1 MRCAAVLVA
10 CCYHCAFA
18 AVTDVQPLPA
28 GAGSRPARPV
38 HPSWGSEVR
47 SRPGNANFDISQLG
61 VGLPDQSGK
70 AVSDHGRGAEDGS
83 DALSSLKPASNLQL
97 ATRALFLAFAFFL
110 PVLLSGLALLSSWF
124 RDKVWYGLLVR
135 SIARSGAAFI
145 KVSTHVLQCVQ
156 SCLEEGAHTKPQG
169 FAARA
174 VMCNSSTCSHCMLYA
189 LHCATCSGGSGALP
203 GLTCSLR
210 SCAVRCHSCT
220 ATLLHISLRTLG
232 S

>member
-1 MRCAAVLVA
+1 MRCTVLVA
-10 CCYHCAFA
+10 CCYHCAIA
-18 AVTDVQPLPA
+18 AVNDVQSLPA
-28 GAGSRPARPV
+28 GGGSRPARPV

-124 RDKVWYGLLVR
+124 RDKVWYSLLVR

-145 KVSTHVLQCVQ
+145 KVSTH
-156 SCLEEGAHTKPQG
+156 
-169 FAARA
+169 
-174 VMCNSSTCSHCMLYA
+174 A
-189 LHCATCSGGSGALP
+189 LHCAL
-203 GLTCSLR
+203 LMF
-210 SCAVRCHSCT
+210 HSRP
-220 ATLLHISLRTLG
+220 I
-232 S
+232 